1 MVSTGAVTQPV
12 TAVPSTAPRRRTQAE
27 RTAATQSALL
37 EATVDCLS
45 ELGYAATS
53 TTEIVRRAGLSRG
66 AQVHHFPTKGDLV
79 VAAMERLFERR
90 LAEFRETFFGRRAG
104 MRNLDAAVDLLWS
117 MFQGPTFNAWLELV
131 VAARTDP
138 TLKTR
143 LAEVTAHFDDEVQV
157 IFDELFPE
165 LSATGATRGV
175 ARFSFALLDGLAIQ
189 QLVRPDPQDAA
200 QVLELLKMLGR
211 LALPPIPQES

>member
-1 MVSTGAVTQPV
+1 MAL
-12 TAVPSTAPRRRTQAE
+12 TAARSAGVGRRTQAE

-37 EATVDCLS
+37 DAAVDCLS
-45 ELGYAATS
+45 ELGYAGTS

-90 LAEFRETFFGRRAG
+90 LAEFRETFVQRRTG
-104 MRNLDAAVDLLWS
+104 TRSLEAAVDLLWS

-131 VAARTDP
+131 VAARTDLA
-138 TLKTR
+138 LKAR
-143 LAEVTAHFDDEVQV
+143 LAEVTAAFDDAVET

-165 LSATGATRGV
+165 VAAAGATPAV
-175 ARFSFALLDGLAIQ
+175 ARFTFAVLDGLAIQ
-189 QLVRPDPQDAA
+189 QLVRPNPEDAA
-200 QVLELLKMLGR
+200 LVLELLKMLGR